1 MLTRRIIPCLDV
13 KDGRVVKGVRFEE
26 LRDAGD
32 PVEQARAYG
41 RAGADELCFLDISAS
56 LEARGTLVALVERVA
71 RELSI
76 PFAVGGGVRT
86 VEDAEALLRAG
97 ADKVSM
103 NTAALADPGL
113 LTAVARLTGSL
124 GARGGRSRRGRDPAH
139 LDRPRRHRR
148 RVRAGADASDRSR
161 GPGAGDR
168 ERRSGRAG
176 TLRRGVRRGRLGR
189 ARRERVPFRKLFRRA
204 SEGGVRAARLPH
216 ALAAGGPAA
225 AVIGGAALFMP
236 RTL

>member
-113 LTAVARLTGSL
+113 LTAVARPGKSIRTA
-124 GARGGRSRRGRDPAH
+124 ARGP
-139 LDRPRRHRR
+139 P
-148 RVRAGADASDRSR
+148 
-161 GPGAGDR
+161 
-168 ERRSGRAG
+168 AG
-176 TLRRGVRRGRLGR
+176 TRSPGR
-189 ARRERVPFRKLFRRA
+189 ARR
-204 SEGGVRAARLPH
+204 SIAARARSCSPRST
-216 ALAAGGPAA
+216 ATAPAP
-225 AVIGGAALFMP
+225 GSSWS
-236 RTL
+236 